1 MKRKRILALAA
12 AAFLLLLYASSLIFA
27 LTDNPLTESLLAA
40 SLFCTIVVP
49 AVLYGYYVAV
59 RYLRRRR

>member
-12 AAFLLLLYASSLIFA
+12 AVFLLLLYASSLIFA
-27 LTDNPLTESLLAA
+27 LIDNPLTESLLAA